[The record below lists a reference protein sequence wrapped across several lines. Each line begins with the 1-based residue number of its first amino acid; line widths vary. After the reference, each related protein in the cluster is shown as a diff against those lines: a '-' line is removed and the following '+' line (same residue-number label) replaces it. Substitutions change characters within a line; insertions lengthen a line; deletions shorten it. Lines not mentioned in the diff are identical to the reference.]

1 MANDRNRGPG
11 MPMLTAEQGS
21 DDYLIDY
28 SYDQWRHAQMRQLE
42 QSYADLSE
50 ANIPF
55 SQSGEARRRA
65 AA

>member
-1 MANDRNRGPG
+1 MANDRNRGLG
-11 MPMLTAEQGS
+11 KPMLTAEQAT

-42 QSYADLSE
+42 QSYADVSE
-50 ANIPF
+50 AHIPF

-65 AA
+65 GA